1 MAQRRAEGG
10 LSRVTAILRLA
21 VAVWLIGSAAVA
33 IAEPA
38 RMSTE
43 RGLPVSMLLPYSGL
57 SFALGI
63 FLLTGFM
70 SRIGGLLLVGMGAWQ
85 WQTVGFSVEDV
96 ALILVGVYLM
106 LRGGGA
112 YAMDVYVQMMQ
123 DRVRLKEALKAQEQ
137 AEQT

>member
-1 MAQRRAEGG
+1 M
-10 LSRVTAILRLA
+10 TALLRLA
-21 VAVWLIGSAAVA
+21 VAVWLIWSAAMA

-38 RMSTE
+38 RVSAE

-63 FLLTGFM
+63 FLLSGFM
-70 SRIGGLLLVGMGAWQ
+70 SRIGGLLLVAMGIWQ
-85 WQTVGFSVEDV
+85 WGTVGFSVEDV
-96 ALILVGVYLM
+96 LLLAAGVYLA

-123 DRVRLKEALKAQEQ
+123 DRVRLKEAVKAQERT
-137 AEQT
+137 ESN